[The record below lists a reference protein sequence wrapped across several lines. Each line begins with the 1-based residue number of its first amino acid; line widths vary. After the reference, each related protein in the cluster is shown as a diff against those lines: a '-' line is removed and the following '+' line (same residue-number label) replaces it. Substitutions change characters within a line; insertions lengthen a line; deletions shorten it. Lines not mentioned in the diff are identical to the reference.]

1 MKNTLKERWI
11 GLIAGLIC
19 NAFGNAL
26 SIAGNMGSG
35 VWSASAVNLHN
46 WTGISLGFILFCIG
60 VINALTNQILI
71 RRWDGKRFFGEVIF
85 VMFFGTFVQ
94 FFVHWF
100 DSMGANTAP
109 VIWRLILSC
118 LGIAIFCVGISLYQ
132 RANIFMH
139 PNDDTT
145 NILRFMYLKG
155 NATAS
160 QLLDFLPPVIVIIIA
175 FFGTGQILSI
185 NLATLFSILC
195 NGVLIATSDRYI
207 WPRLT
212 HNFRTKAERERAA
225 ALTK

>member
-11 GLIAGLIC
+11 GLIAGLLF

-46 WTGISLGFILFCIG
+46 WTGVSLGILLFLIG
-60 VINALTNQILI
+60 VTNALTNQILI
-71 RRWDGKRFFGEVIF
+71 HRIDVKRFVGEVIF

-94 FFVHWF
+94 YFVQLF
-100 DSMGANTAP
+100 DKLGVNTAP
-109 VIWRLILSC
+109 IIWRLILSC
-118 LGIAIFCVGISLYQ
+118 TGIALFCVGISLYQ
-132 RANIFMH
+132 RANIIMH

-160 QLLDFLPPVIVIIIA
+160 QLLDFLPPIIVIIIA
-175 FFGTGQILSI
+175 YFPTGRIDSI
-185 NLATLFSILC
+185 NLATLFSIIC
-195 NGVLIATSDRYI
+195 NGFIIAAADRYI
-207 WPRLT
+207 WPHLT
-212 HNFRTKAERERAA
+212 HNFRTKPQENH
-225 ALTK
+225 

>member
-46 WTGISLGFILFCIG
+46 WTGVGLGVLLFCIG
-60 VINALTNQILI
+60 VINAITNQILI
-71 RRWDGKRFFGEVIF
+71 HHWDGKRFFGEVLF

-94 FFVHWF
+94 YFVRWF
-100 DSMGANTAP
+100 DSIGVNTAP
-109 VIWRLILSC
+109 IIWRLILSC
-118 LGIAIFCVGISLYQ
+118 TGIALFCVGISLYQ
-132 RANIFMH
+132 RANIVMH

-160 QLLDFLPPVIVIIIA
+160 QLLDFLPPLIVCAIA
-175 FFGTGQILSI
+175 YFPTGRIDSI
-185 NLATLFSILC
+185 NLATLFSIIC
-195 NGVLIATSDRYI
+195 NGFIIAAADRYI
-207 WPRLT
+207 WPHLT
-212 HNFRTKAERERAA
+212 HNFRTKTAE
-225 ALTK
+225 TN